1 MEFSTTRFGKI
12 MIDES
17 RIITMKGGLL
27 GFDHLKQYVLLTQNE
42 KIPFWWFQ
50 SINDGATA
58 FVVINSFMVHAGY
71 EPIIADNDVRL
82 LEISSSDDVLLLSVV
97 TISSDP
103 VKITANLRAPIVI
116 NVKQRLAKQ
125 IVLQDQ
131 DYPIQ
136 CVLTNMEGIAVD
148 AEKTRCSDQQDAS
161 ALISALAGS

>member
-12 MIDES
+12 TIDES
-17 RIITMKGGLL
+17 RIITMRGGLL
-27 GFDHLKQYVLLTQNE
+27 GFDQLKNYVLLTQNE

-50 SINDGATA
+50 SIDDGATA
-58 FVVINSFMVHAGY
+58 FVVINSFVISPDY

-82 LEISSSDDVLLLSVV
+82 LEISSPDDVLLLSVV

-103 VKITANLRAPIVI
+103 VKITANLRAPIVV

-136 CVLTNMEGIAVD
+136 YVLTNMEGIAVD
-148 AEKTRCSDQQDAS
+148 AEKTRCSDRQDAS
-161 ALISALAGS
+161 ALISALAVS